1 MTKEEAMDYINISDR
16 PEEFGSF
23 PEMAKHT
30 VSCFVRDIYD
40 DFESR
45 TCENCKHYQYLSKEN
60 GGTSRNMPYYMCLNE
75 NDIMPDADG
84 GWLEPYKDFGCNQW
98 ESGND

>member
-1 MTKEEAMDYINISDR
+1 MTKREAKSRLNLLLN
-16 PEEFGSF
+16 E
-23 PEMAKHT
+23 AKNPYHLI
-30 VSCFVRDIYD
+30 DAIYD
-40 DFESR
+40 KLESR

-60 GGTSRNMPYYMCLNE
+60 GGTSRNMPYYICLNE